1 MNPVITAWSAVSAFG
16 VDSEALLPGAWA
28 ATGPEA
34 SPVDHERW
42 PVSDDTACLVPGFD
56 VREVLGRKGTRSI
69 DRVTGLALTAVG
81 RLVDAGVETGDDTAL
96 VLGTT
101 SGGLQSQWTTTT
113 DMLVQDKPFY
123 IDPSAIPYVI
133 MNGTAGQCAI
143 WHTLRG
149 PNTTIAA
156 ARTSGLT
163 ALRYARTLL
172 STGRARRVL
181 CGGAEEYS
189 ASRSWLDRRTRGG
202 DDATVLG
209 EGAAMLLVEPANAVG
224 PGRTPLAEVAAVEL
238 GVAPLDDADLA
249 GALTACVR
257 RALDRA
263 GVPAGDVWAASP
275 GPSAVERAVH
285 TELFGAQ
292 ALAAVPAVDL
302 LGDLAAATGA
312 FQLALVLGSAARE
325 PVAGRVAVITTT
337 DREGSIGAAVLRLN
351 PDLS

>member
-16 VDSEALLPGAWA
+16 VDQDALMARAPA
-28 ATGPEA
+28 ATAPAA
-34 SPVDHERW
+34 SAVDHERW
-42 PVSDDTACLVPGFD
+42 PVSDRTACLVPDFD
-56 VREVLGRKGTRSI
+56 LREVLGRKGTRSI

-101 SGGLQSQWTTTT
+101 SGGLQSQWATTT

-123 IDPSAIPYVI
+123 IDPAAIPYVI

-143 WHTLRG
+143 WHRLRG

-181 CGGAEEYS
+181 CGAAEEYS

-209 EGAAMLLVEPANAVG
+209 EGAAMLLVEPATDVG

-238 GVAPLDDADLA
+238 GVAPDGDLA
-249 GALTACVR
+249 GALTGCVR
-257 RALDRA
+257 RALARA
-263 GVPAGDVWAASP
+263 GASAEEVWAASP
-275 GPSAVERAVH
+275 GAGGAERAVH
-285 TELFGAQ
+285 ADLFGED
-292 ALAAVPAVDL
+292 ALAEVPPVEL
-302 LGDLAAATGA
+302 LGELAAATGA
-312 FQLALVLGSAARE
+312 FQLAMVLGTAARQ
-325 PVAGRVAVITTT
+325 PVAGRYAVVTTA
-337 DREGSIGAAVLRLN
+337 DREGSIGCAVLRLN
-351 PDLS
+351 PAA